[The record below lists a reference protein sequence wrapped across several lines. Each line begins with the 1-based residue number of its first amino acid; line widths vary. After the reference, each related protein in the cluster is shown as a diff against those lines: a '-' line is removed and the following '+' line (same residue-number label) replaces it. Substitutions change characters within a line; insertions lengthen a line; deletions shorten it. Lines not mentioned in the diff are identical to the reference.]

1 MENNF
6 LNNIMTKRQ
15 KKLKKIEDQSMCYAD
30 VSCAYYL
37 GKKFAL
43 KYGKHVLGTSSTE
56 FAAEQAR
63 NRFRN
68 KLEIRAVKIVPL
80 EKVVQDHRELMAG
93 PDGEKILRA
102 VGKEN
107 YYDEIKRITDL
118 LSPVNDEEV
127 EAVKEVALDNL
138 MKKAVL
144 EAIPWGTL
152 VR

>member
-1 MENNF
+1 
-6 LNNIMTKRQ
+6 MTKRQ

-43 KYGKHVLGTSSTE
+43 KYGKHVLGTSSTP

-68 KLEIRAVKIVPL
+68 KFEIKAVKIVPL
-80 EKVVQDHRELMAG
+80 EKVVQDHRELMEG

-107 YYDEIKRITDL
+107 YHAEIKRITDL
-118 LSPVNDEEV
+118 LNPVNDEEV

-138 MKKAVL
+138 MKKAVI
-144 EAIPWGTL
+144 EAIPWGTIHA
-152 VR
+152 

>member
-1 MENNF
+1 
-6 LNNIMTKRQ
+6 MTKEQ
-15 KKLKKIEDQSMCYAD
+15 KENIQKQSMCYAD

-56 FAAEQAR
+56 FAANQAR

-68 KLEIRAVKIVPL
+68 KLGIRAVKIVPL
-80 EKVVQDHRELMAG
+80 EKVVQDHRTLMNG
-93 PDGEKILRA
+93 PDGHKIMRA
-102 VGKEN
+102 VGQKK
-107 YYDEIKRITDL
+107 YDAEVQRITDL
-118 LSPVNDEEV
+118 LNPVNDSEM

-138 MKKAVL
+138 MKKAVK
-144 EAIPWGTL
+144 EAIPWGAL

>member
-1 MENNF
+1 
-6 LNNIMTKRQ
+6 
-15 KKLKKIEDQSMCYAD
+15 MCYAD

-37 GKKFAL
+37 GKKYAL
-43 KYGKHVLGTSSTE
+43 KYGKHVLSTSSTKYG
-56 FAAEQAR
+56 AEQSR
-63 NRFRN
+63 SRLRK
-68 KLEIRAVKIVPL
+68 KLGIQAVRIVPL
-80 EKVVQDHRELMAG
+80 EKVVQDHRTLMDG

-107 YYDEIKRITDL
+107 YYAEIKRITDL

-144 EAIPWGTL
+144 EAMPWGT
-152 VR
+152 VVTRS

>member
-1 MENNF
+1 
-6 LNNIMTKRQ
+6 MTKEQ

-43 KYGKHVLGTSSTE
+43 KYGKHVLGTSSTPI
-56 FAAEQAR
+56 AAEKAR

-80 EKVVQDHRELMAG
+80 EKVVQDHRKLMAG
-93 PDGEKILRA
+93 PDGEKILRV

-107 YYDEIKRITDL
+107 YHAEIKRITDL
-118 LSPVNDEEV
+118 LNPVNDEEV

-144 EAIPWGTL
+144 EAIPWGTV

>member
-1 MENNF
+1 
-6 LNNIMTKRQ
+6 MTKRQ
-15 KKLKKIEDQSMCYAD
+15 KKLKKIEDRSMCYAD

-43 KYGKHVLGTSSTE
+43 KYGKHVLGTSSTPI
-56 FAAEQAR
+56 AAEKAR

-80 EKVVQDHRELMAG
+80 EKVVQDHRALMRG

-107 YYDEIKRITDL
+107 YHAEIKRITDL
-118 LSPVNDEEV
+118 LNPVNDEEV

-144 EAIPWGTL
+144 EAIPWGTV

>member
-1 MENNF
+1 
-6 LNNIMTKRQ
+6 MTKKQ

-43 KYGKHVLGTSSTE
+43 KYGKHVLGTSSTPI
-56 FAAEQAR
+56 AAEKAR

-80 EKVVQDHRELMAG
+80 EKVVQVHRALMRG

-107 YYDEIKRITDL
+107 YHAEIKRITDL

-144 EAIPWGTL
+144 EAMPWGT
-152 VR
+152 VAR

>member
-1 MENNF
+1 MEATF

-43 KYGKHVLGTSSTE
+43 KYGKHVLGTSSTP

-68 KLEIRAVKIVPL
+68 KFEIKAVKIVPL
-80 EKVVQDHRELMAG
+80 EKVVQDHRELMEG

-107 YYDEIKRITDL
+107 YHAEIKRITDL
-118 LSPVNDEEV
+118 LNPVNDEEV

-138 MKKAVL
+138 MKKAVI
-144 EAIPWGTL
+144 EAIPWGTIHA
-152 VR
+152 

>member
-1 MENNF
+1 
-6 LNNIMTKRQ
+6 MTKRQ
-15 KKLKKIEDQSMCYAD
+15 KKLKKIEDRSMCYAD

-43 KYGKHVLGTSSTE
+43 KYGKHVLGTSSTPI
-56 FAAEQAR
+56 AAEKAR

-80 EKVVQDHRELMAG
+80 EKVVQDHRKLMAG
-93 PDGEKILRA
+93 PDGEKILRV

-107 YYDEIKRITDL
+107 YHAEIKRITDL
-118 LSPVNDEEV
+118 LNPVNDEEV

-144 EAIPWGTL
+144 EAIPWGTV